1 MNKELIEKLD
11 SLELKIESRNI
22 VKEANSIMEW
32 AGSDVIISSQLN
44 DGIKEWFGDQFAV
57 ITLEK
62 TEPRRKAVI
71 TEFSKELSWL
81 FYQLK
86 DIFAGELNYI
96 SKPVFFGMLAQT
108 SIDYLEMNK
117 EDVKCDQLLF
127 SVLDKARSFSNE

>member
-11 SLELKIESRNI
+11 SIELKIESRNI

-44 DGIKEWFGDQFAV
+44 DAIKEWFGDQFAV

>member
-1 MNKELIEKLD
+1 MNKVLIEKLD

-22 VKEANSIMEW
+22 VREANSIMEW

-44 DGIKEWFGDQFAV
+44 DSIKEWFGDQFAV

-62 TEPRRKAVI
+62 TEPRRRAVI

-96 SKPVFFGMLAQT
+96 SKPVFYGMLAQT
-108 SIDYLEMNK
+108 SIDYLEKNK

-127 SVLDKARSFSNE
+127 SVLDKARSFSIE

>member
-44 DGIKEWFGDQFAV
+44 DAIKEWFGDQFAV

>member
-1 MNKELIEKLD
+1 MNQELIEKLD
-11 SLELKIESRNI
+11 YLERKIWSGNI
-22 VKEANSIMEW
+22 VREANSIMDW
-32 AGSDVIISSQLN
+32 AGSNVIISSQLN
-44 DGIKEWFGDQFAV
+44 DSIKEWFGDQFSV

-62 TEPRRKAVI
+62 NEPRRRAVI

-96 SKPVFFGMLAQT
+96 SKPVFYGMLAQT
-108 SIDYLEMNK
+108 SIDYLEKNK

>member
-1 MNKELIEKLD
+1 MNQELIEKLD
-11 SLELKIESRNI
+11 SLERKICSGII

-44 DGIKEWFGDQFAV
+44 DSIKEWFGDQFEV

-62 TEPRRKAVI
+62 TEPRRRAVI

-96 SKPVFFGMLAQT
+96 SKPVFYGMLAQT
-108 SIDYLEMNK
+108 SIDYLEKNQ
-117 EDVKCDQLLF
+117 EDVKCDQLLL

>member
-44 DGIKEWFGDQFAV
+44 DSIKEWFGDQFEV

-62 TEPRRKAVI
+62 TEPRRRAVI

-96 SKPVFFGMLAQT
+96 SKPVFYGMLAQT
-108 SIDYLEMNK
+108 SIDYLEKNK

>member
-32 AGSDVIISSQLN
+32 AGSDVIISRQLN
-44 DGIKEWFGDQFAV
+44 DSIKEWFGDQFSE

-62 TEPRRKAVI
+62 TEPRRRAVI

-96 SKPVFFGMLAQT
+96 SKPVFYGMLAQT
-108 SIDYLEMNK
+108 SIDYLEKNK

>member
-44 DGIKEWFGDQFAV
+44 DAIKEWFGDQFAV

-96 SKPVFFGMLAQT
+96 SKPVFYGMLAQT
-108 SIDYLEMNK
+108 SIDYLEKNK

>member
-1 MNKELIEKLD
+1 MNQELIEKLD
-11 SLELKIESRNI
+11 SLERKICSGII

-44 DGIKEWFGDQFAV
+44 DSIKEWFGDQFEV

-62 TEPRRKAVI
+62 TESRRRAVI

-81 FYQLK
+81 FYQLQ

-96 SKPVFFGMLAQT
+96 SKPVFYGMLAQT
-108 SIDYLEMNK
+108 SMDYLEKNK

-127 SVLDKARSFSNE
+127 SVLDEARSFSKE

>member
-1 MNKELIEKLD
+1 MNQELIEKLD
-11 SLELKIESRNI
+11 SLERKIRSGII
-22 VKEANSIMEW
+22 VREANSIMEW

-44 DGIKEWFGDQFAV
+44 DSIKEWFGDQFEV

-62 TEPRRKAVI
+62 TEPRRRAVI

-86 DIFAGELNYI
+86 DIFAGKLNYI

>member
-44 DGIKEWFGDQFAV
+44 DSIKEWFGDQFPE

-62 TEPRRKAVI
+62 TEPRRRAVI

-96 SKPVFFGMLAQT
+96 SKPVFYGMLAQT
-108 SIDYLEMNK
+108 SIDYLEKNK

>member
-32 AGSDVIISSQLN
+32 AGSDVIISNQLN
-44 DGIKEWFGDQFAV
+44 DAIKEWFGDQFAV

-86 DIFAGELNYI
+86 DIFSGELNYI

-117 EDVKCDQLLF
+117 EDVKCDQLLS

>member
-1 MNKELIEKLD
+1 MNQELVEKLD
-11 SLELKIESRNI
+11 YLERKIWSGNI
-22 VKEANSIMEW
+22 VREANSIMDW
-32 AGSDVIISSQLN
+32 AGSNVIISSQLN
-44 DGIKEWFGDQFAV
+44 DSIKEWFGDQFSV

-62 TEPRRKAVI
+62 NEPRRRAVI

-96 SKPVFFGMLAQT
+96 SKPVFYGMLAQT
-108 SIDYLEMNK
+108 SIDYLEKNQ

>member
-1 MNKELIEKLD
+1 MNQELIEKLD
-11 SLELKIESRNI
+11 SLERKIWSGII
-22 VKEANSIMEW
+22 VREANSIMEW

-44 DGIKEWFGDQFAV
+44 DSIKEWFGDQFSE

-62 TEPRRKAVI
+62 TEPRRRAVI

-96 SKPVFFGMLAQT
+96 SKPVFYGMLAQT
-108 SIDYLEMNK
+108 SIDYLEKNK
-117 EDVKCDQLLF
+117 EDVKCDQLLL

>member
-44 DGIKEWFGDQFAV
+44 DAIKEWFGDQFAV

-96 SKPVFFGMLAQT
+96 SKPVFYGMLAQT
-108 SIDYLEMNK
+108 SIDYLEKNQ
-117 EDVKCDQLLF
+117 EDVKCDQLLL

>member
-44 DGIKEWFGDQFAV
+44 DSIKEWFGDQFSE

-62 TEPRRKAVI
+62 TEPRRRAVI

-96 SKPVFFGMLAQT
+96 SKPVFYGMLAQT
-108 SIDYLEMNK
+108 SMDYLEKNK

-127 SVLDKARSFSNE
+127 SALDKARSFSKE

>member
-32 AGSDVIISSQLN
+32 AGSDVIISNQLN
-44 DGIKEWFGDQFAV
+44 DAIKEWFGDQFAV
-57 ITLEK
+57 ITLEN

>member
-44 DGIKEWFGDQFAV
+44 DSIKEWFGDQFEV

-62 TEPRRKAVI
+62 TEPRRRAVI

-96 SKPVFFGMLAQT
+96 SKPVFYGMLAQT
-108 SIDYLEMNK
+108 AIDYLEKNK

>member
-44 DGIKEWFGDQFAV
+44 DSIKEWFGDQFAV
-57 ITLEK
+57 NTPEK
-62 TEPRRKAVI
+62 TEPRRRAVI

-96 SKPVFFGMLAQT
+96 SKPVFYGMLAQT
-108 SIDYLEMNK
+108 SIDYLEKNK

>member
-44 DGIKEWFGDQFAV
+44 DSIKEWFGDQFAV

-62 TEPRRKAVI
+62 TEPRRRAVI

-96 SKPVFFGMLAQT
+96 SKPVFYGMLAQT
-108 SIDYLEMNK
+108 SIDYLEKNK

>member
-44 DGIKEWFGDQFAV
+44 DAIKEWFGDQFAV

-62 TEPRRKAVI
+62 TEPRRRAVI

-96 SKPVFFGMLAQT
+96 SKPVFYGMLAQT
-108 SIDYLEMNK
+108 SIDYLEKNK